1 MKSEKREVSF
11 LVFVCFIILFL
22 LFMFLGP
29 NKNNTSNAIIG
40 STALGESPSVI
51 TLVLMFVAL
60 IVVLALVFFVF
71 KKIKR
76 RKIRIETPKPDEEK
90 MAIEK
95 PREARK
101 ESKGDLGEEDIDK
114 LFSGGD
120 SGEEEPEAE
129 PETVSEPE
137 EDHLQKLQQSQKKEV
152 MVNLQDLKNKIKGM
166 LTEKLTKEQIV
177 GRLKSDGMNMD
188 QINRAIEEVN
198 IDNLR
203 GYVTQA
209 LKQGFSRDQV
219 VRNLAEHGW
228 KKEQIEK
235 VI

>member
-114 LFSGGD
+114 LFSGD
-120 SGEEEPEAE
+120 AE
-129 PETVSEPE
+129 PESEPETIDEPE